1 VLIFNLCT
9 LALLVFF
16 TSLWNGLKTRSIY
29 DSHHYIFADWDV
41 SATEISLQAVISMY
55 LLYNY
60 LIPLDLAVILEVVA
74 IFYAYWIINDAKMA
88 HVNKVFG
95 RIDHSKMNSLN
106 LIENL
111 GEVEYLMTDKTGT
124 LTKNALT
131 LVAASCASD
140 TSFLHGQ
147 TTTFT

>member
-1 VLIFNLCT
+1 
-9 LALLVFF
+9 
-16 TSLWNGLKTRSIY
+16 
-29 DSHHYIFADWDV
+29 
-41 SATEISLQAVISMY
+41 MY

-111 GEVEYLMTDKTGT
+111 GEVEYLFSDKTGT

-131 LVAASCASD
+131 MVAASGATD
-140 TSFLHGQ
+140 TSFMHG
-147 TTTFT
+147 